1 MMNLDDYKLVVCDM
15 DGTLLNDEKEL
26 SSEVSWIKEKL
37 RSKGIDFTLAS
48 GRNIHIL
55 ENYIQQIK
63 IEVPVICNNGANIF
77 YHSKCLHQQNIN
89 MDDLESATKVLEENN
104 IGYIAYANDEV
115 FVRKTNPII
124 PFIKRLEGKVDITYT
139 TTFVRPK
146 KAILKL
152 VCIDE
157 DDNKMKRIQKELE
170 FICKE
175 SILLKSEGSIYT
187 FSDRLATKGEAIHR
201 LCNYLNIKEEQVL
214 VFGDNYNDISMFEVA
229 GYGVAVENAEP
240 ALKEVA
246 KAFCGSNRNNGVIEY
261 LKQFI

>member
-1 MMNLDDYKLVVCDM
+1 MNLEDYKLVICDM

-37 RSKGIDFTLAS
+37 RSKGIDFTIAS

-77 YHSKCLHQQNIN
+77 YHNKCLHQQDIN

-115 FVRKTNPII
+115 FVRKTSQLI
-124 PFIKRLEGKVDITYT
+124 PFIKRLEGKVDITYA
-139 TTFVRPK
+139 TTFTRPNK
-146 KAILKL
+146 KILKL

-157 DDNKMKRIQKELE
+157 DDNKMKKIQKELE

-187 FSDRLATKGEAIHR
+187 FSNRLATKGEAIR
-201 LCNYLNIKEEQVL
+201 ILCDYLDIKEKQVL

-229 GYGVAVENAEP
+229 GYGIAVANAES

-246 KAFCGSNRNNGVIEY
+246 DAYCASNQENGVIEY
-261 LKQFI
+261 LKQYL